1 VVITKTGIEPRLVA
15 VRGPLKGSMFV
26 LPEGEFWVGR
36 QATNDLQLEDNAVSR
51 RHCLFVRSG
60 DNCTLKDLDSRNG
73 TFVTGTPVS
82 EQPLRPGDE
91 IRIGGSLFCYQVDGS
106 APANHEQLSTAGS
119 TRELRLEESLYLS
132 SDEYTILPPSAR
144 ALHDLRTLLRVS
156 TMLHSFRGLH
166 DTTSATA
173 AEVLRSHLTSL
184 LLDLIP
190 ASRAA
195 IFIPGAPPG
204 EWTPNPQVLAR
215 ACDELVVVWLEEDER
230 SDVSVLAAP
239 LVVRG
244 EVAAVVYLE
253 SADREHRFDEGHL
266 QLLTAVAGMAAVAW
280 ENATILG
287 WLQEEN
293 ERLQSELK
301 LEHGMVGASD
311 KLRDLQRQITK
322 VAPSNSTVLILGES
336 GTGKELVARAVH
348 RNSLRAAG
356 PFVAINCAALTE
368 NLLESELFGHER
380 GAFTGAITQKKGKL
394 EVAEGGTVFL
404 DEIGELSPLLQA
416 KLLRVLQEREM
427 ERVGGTKTIQL
438 DIRLVAATNRDL
450 EQAVSKGDFRRDLF
464 YRLNVVSLK
473 APALRERPEDTL
485 PLAEHFAKKYAA
497 ECGRKIVGL
506 APEARAYLQSYSWPG
521 NVRELENAIERAVV
535 LGSAD
540 MLLAEDLPEHIR
552 ESRPAAVSASMYE
565 EAVEA
570 AKRQVV
576 LQAFEQVNHD
586 HEAAAKIL
594 GLHPNYLHKLIR
606 TMNLK
611 PALKRGKR

>member
-1 VVITKTGIEPRLVA
+1 
-15 VRGPLKGSMFV
+15 
-26 LPEGEFWVGR
+26 
-36 QATNDLQLEDNAVSR
+36 
-51 RHCLFVRSG
+51 
-60 DNCTLKDLDSRNG
+60 
-73 TFVTGTPVS
+73 
-82 EQPLRPGDE
+82 
-91 IRIGGSLFCYQVDGS
+91 
-106 APANHEQLSTAGS
+106 
-119 TRELRLEESLYLS
+119 
-132 SDEYTILPPSAR
+132 
-144 ALHDLRTLLRVS
+144 
-156 TMLHSFRGLH
+156 
-166 DTTSATA
+166 
-173 AEVLRSHLTSL
+173 
-184 LLDLIP
+184 
-190 ASRAA
+190 
-195 IFIPGAPPG
+195 
-204 EWTPNPQVLAR
+204 
-215 ACDELVVVWLEEDER
+215 
-230 SDVSVLAAP
+230 
-239 LVVRG
+239 
-244 EVAAVVYLE
+244 
-253 SADREHRFDEGHL
+253 
-266 QLLTAVAGMAAVAW
+266 MAAVAW

-293 ERLQSELK
+293 ERLQTQLK
-301 LEHGMVGASD
+301 IEHGMVGPSE
-311 KLRDLQRQITK
+311 KLRALQRQIAK

-336 GTGKELVARAVH
+336 GTGKELVARALH
-348 RNSLRAAG
+348 RGSLRAAG
-356 PFVAINCAALTE
+356 PFVAINCAALTDT
-368 NLLESELFGHER
+368 LLESELFGHER
-380 GAFTGAITQKKGKL
+380 GAFTGAIAQKKGKL
-394 EVAEGGTVFL
+394 EMAEGGTVFL

-416 KLLRVLQEREM
+416 KLLRVLQQREM

-438 DIRLVAATNRDL
+438 DIRLLAATNRDL
-450 EQAVSKGDFRRDLF
+450 EQAAAKGDFRRDLF

-540 MLLAEDLPEHIR
+540 MVLAEDLPDAIR

-586 HEAAAKIL
+586 HESAAKIL

-611 PALKRGKR
+611 PALKRARG